1 MAEVIVDT
9 KKLEKLG
16 ADFVKAK
23 RQLIGQVAERG
34 YQLLRKEVPVQT
46 TNLQQGVAPPE
57 VDYENLTAK
66 LIVSARSG
74 ATGPRVAT
82 LYGADGEKKKTVS
95 LRGNAA
101 YNYAEVVAR
110 GNKDAVLRP
119 KRARAFL
126 IPVPSKPEKGGYLMI
141 GAQIFVMRTT
151 RKAQKANPFD
161 ERAAKQLETDAPKIA
176 ESVLTRLLK

>member
-9 KKLEKLG
+9 KKLEQIG

-23 RQLIGQVAERG
+23 QQLIGQMAERG
-34 YQLLRKEVPVQT
+34 YQLLRKEVPQKT

-57 VDYENLTAK
+57 VDYENLTAT

-74 ATGPRVAT
+74 QTGPRTAT
-82 LYGADGEKKKTVS
+82 VFGADGEKKKTVT
-95 LRGNAA
+95 LRGTKA

-110 GNKDAVLRP
+110 GNKDAVLSP
-119 KRARAFL
+119 KKARAFL
-126 IPVPSKPEKGGYLMI
+126 IPVPTRPEKGGYLMV
-141 GAQIFVMRTT
+141 GSQIFVMRRT

-161 ERAAKQLETDAPKIA
+161 ERAAKQLEEDAPKIA
-176 ESVLTRLLK
+176 EAILRRFLK